1 MSSKN
6 LKFVFIVLSLVI
18 STVACGFPAAND
30 ATEIPAAEAPATEIS
45 ATEVSATEVNA
56 TEVAATQAPTQES
69 SPADQSI
76 SIQHQTIPVGLP
88 DKQSG
93 IAADFDAS
101 TVLENGSTIGGD
113 RFTYGR
119 FERPFN
125 ANTMDVYF
133 SQLDIVETRV
143 FQDDTWIFGS
153 ITVKELNNNSSSTEK
168 YALELDTDL
177 DGKGDW
183 LIISIKPT
191 STDWTVTGVQI
202 YEDTNNDVGL
212 EMPTLTDENA
222 VNGDGFETL
231 SFDQGQGED
240 ADSAWVRISPDNA
253 NVVEF
258 SVKQSALGNPKK
270 YLINMWAGTSLL
282 DPAIFDHNDQFTHD
296 QAGAA
301 DKGLEFF
308 YPVKEVSELDNSCR
322 MAVGFQPNGSE
333 PGICQVPQ
341 QLQEG
346 SPAPAGE
353 SCPAGTF
360 CYPIFI
366 IIPFDPI
373 PEPPR

>member
-1 MSSKN
+1 MYTKN
-6 LKFVFIVLSLVI
+6 TKTIFTVFCAMIIAL
-18 STVACGFPAAND
+18 ACGLPG
-30 ATEIPAAEAPATEIS
+30 AAEVTEAPTIIVPSTDVPATEMSIPP
-45 ATEVSATEVNA
+45 TEI
-56 TEVAATQAPTQES
+56 AA
-69 SPADQSI
+69 
-76 SIQHQTIPVGLP
+76 IQHQTIPVSLP
-88 DKQSG
+88 AEQSG
-93 IAADFDAS
+93 LAADFDAS
-101 TVLENGSTIGGD
+101 TVLENGTLIGGD
-113 RFTYGR
+113 RFTFGR

-133 SQLDIVETRV
+133 PQIDIVETRV
-143 FQDDTWIFGS
+143 FQDDTWIFGI
-153 ITVKELNNNSSSTEK
+153 ITVKELNNDSSSTEK

-177 DGKGDW
+177 NGKGDW
-183 LIISIKPT
+183 LIIAIKPT

-202 YEDTNNDVGL
+202 YKDTNNDVGL

-282 DPAIFDHNDQFTHD
+282 DPAIFDHNDQFTHE

-301 DKGLEFF
+301 DEGLEFF
-308 YPVKEVSELDNSCR
+308 YPVKEVSEIDNSCR

-333 PGICQVPQ
+333 PGICPMPQ
-341 QLQEG
+341 QQPGTPAQSE
-346 SPAPAGE
+346 SP
-353 SCPAGTF
+353 SCPVGTF
-360 CYPIFI
+360 CFPVFI
-366 IIPFDPI
+366 LIPVQPPPD
-373 PEPPR
+373 PPR